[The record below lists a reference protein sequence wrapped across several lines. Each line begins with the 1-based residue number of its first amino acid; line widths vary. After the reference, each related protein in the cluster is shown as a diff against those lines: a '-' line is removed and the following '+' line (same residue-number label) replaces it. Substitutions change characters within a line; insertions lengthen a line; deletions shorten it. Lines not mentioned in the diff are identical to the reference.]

1 MTLPGLAAR
10 SLLNRRASAVL
21 TVATIAIAI
30 ALVVLVE
37 QMRLQ
42 LREGFY
48 RSVSGTDLIVGAPT
62 SPVQLLLFSVFGIGN
77 PSANLDHDRYLELA
91 ADPLVEWAVPIALG
105 DAYRGYRVVGT
116 SAAMFERYR
125 YAGGRALLFA
135 EGAGFDDLFDAV
147 AGAAVARRLG
157 LAPGDAIVLAHGGGN
172 VSLHRHEAQ
181 PFRVSGVLA
190 ATGTPV
196 DQAIYIRI
204 DAHHAVHIGWERGM
218 PEPARMLDPDQAR
231 ALLAAAAREHDEAH
245 EHAPESDSN
254 DHATSD
260 RIEGASAA
268 TALNEHDHEDDH
280 EHQHSPSPGAVLEP
294 SQVSAV
300 LLGLKTRASALGLQY
315 RLNQERERPL
325 LAILPGLA
333 LQQLWRITGL
343 AEQVLRVVSGL
354 VVLAGLMGMLTA
366 LLGSLAERRREM
378 AILRACGARPW
389 QVAWL
394 LLVEAGLLTALGIA
408 AGLLLAWAA
417 QLALAPWLLNQFGIA
432 LAPTWPA
439 AWQWLVLAGIW
450 VCGLLVAL
458 LPAVMV
464 YRRTLN
470 DGMQIR
476 S

>member
-1 MTLPGLAAR
+1 MTLSGLAAR
-10 SLLNRRASAVL
+10 SLLNRRGSAAL

-116 SAAMFERYR
+116 TAALFERYR
-125 YAGGRALLFA
+125 YAGGQALQFA
-135 EGAGFDDLFDAV
+135 TGSSFDDLFDAV
-147 AGAAVARRLG
+147 AGAAVARKLG
-157 LAPGDAIVLAHGGGN
+157 LAPGDRIVLGHGGGN
-172 VSLHRHEAQ
+172 VSLHQHEAQ
-181 PFRVSGVLA
+181 PFTLSGVLA
-190 ATGTPV
+190 ATGTPL
-196 DQAIYIRI
+196 DQAIYIRL

-218 PEPARMLDPDQAR
+218 PEPARMLDPDRAR
-231 ALLAAAAREHDEAH
+231 ALAENQIAGAAAATDPHDPDDEH
-245 EHAPESDSN
+245 EHEP
-254 DHATSD
+254 T
-260 RIEGASAA
+260 EGVG
-268 TALNEHDHEDDH
+268 
-280 EHQHSPSPGAVLEP
+280 PGLEP

-300 LLGLKTRASALGLQY
+300 LLGLKTRAAALGLQY
-315 RLNQERERPL
+315 RLNQEREHPL

-343 AEQVLRVVSGL
+343 AEQILRVVSGL

-408 AGLLLAWAA
+408 AGLLLAWGA
-417 QLALAPWLLNQFGIA
+417 QLALAPWLLHQFGVA
-432 LAPTWPA
+432 LAPAWPTV
-439 AWQWLVLAGIW
+439 WHWLILAGIW
-450 VCGLLVAL
+450 LCGLLIAL
-458 LPAVMV
+458 IPALMV
-464 YRRTLN
+464 YRRTLS

>member
-1 MTLPGLAAR
+1 MSLPGLAAR

-77 PSANLDHDRYLELA
+77 PSANLDYSRYQELA

-116 SAAMFERYR
+116 TAAMFERYR
-125 YAGGRALLFA
+125 YAGGQPLAFA
-135 EGAGFDDLFDAV
+135 AGAGFDDLFDAV
-147 AGAAVARRLG
+147 AGAAVARQLG
-157 LAPGDAIVLAHGGGN
+157 LEPGDPIVLAHGGGN
-172 VSLHRHEAQ
+172 VSLHHHEAQ
-181 PFRVSGVLA
+181 PFRLSGVLA
-190 ATGTPV
+190 PTGTPV

-218 PEPARMLDPDQAR
+218 PEPARMLAPDQAR
-231 ALLAAAAREHDEAH
+231 ALAADNDHDH
-245 EHAPESDSN
+245 DHDHGHDHAPGD
-254 DHATSD
+254 APGT
-260 RIEGASAA
+260 GAAVDTDPQNHEPASMQTPAA
-268 TALNEHDHEDDH
+268 
-280 EHQHSPSPGAVLEP
+280 GLEP

-300 LLGLKTRASALGLQY
+300 LLGLKTRAAALGLQY
-315 RLNQERERPL
+315 RLNQQRERPL

-343 AEQVLRVVSGL
+343 AEQILRVVSGL

-394 LLVEAGLLTALGIA
+394 LLVEAGLLTALGIG

-417 QLALAPWLLNQFGIA
+417 QLALAPWLLNQFSIA
-432 LAPTWPA
+432 LSPTWPE
-439 AWQWLVLAGIW
+439 AWQWLILGGIW
-450 VCGLLVAL
+450 VSGLLVAL
-458 LPAVMV
+458 LPATLV
-464 YRRTLN
+464 YRRTLA